1 MLRWS
6 WRRGQMLGTSRV
18 TRLSIMTC
26 LNLVLSRRR
35 LRNLMH
41 QPQSNQE
48 SLTRTHRRCGRL
60 GTSDRTLLLPAPT
73 PEFAGRITRLSLS
86 IVGGTA
92 QPGITITIGTTVFTT
107 ASATL

>member
-1 MLRWS
+1 
-6 WRRGQMLGTSRV
+6 
-18 TRLSIMTC
+18 MTC

-35 LRNLMH
+35 LGNLMR
-41 QPQSNQE
+41 QLQSNRE

-73 PEFAGRITRLSLS
+73 PAFAGRITRLSLS

-92 QPGITITIGTTVFTT
+92 QQGITITIGTTAFTT
-107 ASATL
+107 AQVTLVGTIRHSLATTSSTV